1 MPLRPGIIIEGEC
14 DLTSDLDTGHY
25 VVLRSCKIGSGVG
38 IWNHCVVDPGV
49 VIGNNVRIQ
58 SHVYISS
65 GTVIEDDVFVG
76 PGTIFL
82 NDKYPPQYDKQDW
95 EPPIVRKG
103 AVIGGGVAIC
113 PGVEVGEGAK
123 IGAGA
128 VVTKSVPAGETWVG
142 LPASEF
148 DRDGKKLAGAITDR
162 FELDMLE
169 ATGYL
174 VLMIH
179 NLRGLLSMA
188 GDKLQL
194 TEAESANWKNTVDSI
209 EAYEEF
215 AWSVAPPRAMLSQLR
230 AFRKVGYLDEH
241 FAKLL
246 DGDAH
251 GRMGVNQGKVPED
264 LSKLVLGLNKIA
276 RESDG

>member
-14 DLTSDLDTGHY
+14 DLANDLDTGHY

-58 SHVYISS
+58 SHVYISA
-65 GTVIEDDVFVG
+65 GTIIEGGVFVG
-76 PGTIFL
+76 PGTVFL
-82 NDKYPPQYDKQDW
+82 NDKYPPRYDKEDW
-95 EPPIVRKG
+95 EPPIIRKG
-103 AVIGGGVAIC
+103 AVIGGGVVIC

-142 LPASEF
+142 LPASEYNKD
-148 DRDGKKLAGAITDR
+148 DRKLASAITDR

-179 NLRGLLSMA
+179 NMRGLLSMA
-188 GDKLQL
+188 GGKLQL
-194 TEAESANWKNTVDSI
+194 TESENANWENVVGTI

-215 AWSVAPPRAMLSQLR
+215 TWSVVPPRAVLSQLR
-230 AFRKVGYLDEH
+230 ALRKAGHLDDD
-241 FAKLL
+241 FTKLL
-246 DGDAH
+246 EHDAH
-251 GRMGVNQGKVPED
+251 GRMGINQGKVPED
-264 LSKLVLGLNKIA
+264 LSQLVLDLNKIA